1 MSAITVSRQVGS
13 RGDEL
18 AALVAQRLGW
28 RLVGRELINQ
38 AAREAGV
45 PEVALAEMDELRLL
59 DIRPST
65 RDWRAYQLQVERI
78 IRNLA
83 DEGRVVIVGRGSQIV
98 LRERPG
104 VLHVRVVA
112 PLAQCLEWLQ
122 QERGLSREAAIAYLA
137 TSSRTRARYI
147 RRSYH
152 VDVNDPALYHLVVN
166 TGLLALE
173 QAANVIIQALREIG
187 GL

>member
-18 AALVAQRLGW
+18 AARVAERLGW

-45 PEVALAEMDELRLL
+45 PVVALAEMDELQLL
-59 DIRPST
+59 DIRPSA
-65 RDWRAYQLQVERI
+65 RDWRAYQTQVERI
-78 IRNLA
+78 IRGLA
-83 DEGRVVIVGRGSQIV
+83 DEGGVVIVGRGGQVV
-98 LRERPG
+98 LRERPD

-112 PLAQCLEWLQ
+112 PLEVRLGWLQ
-122 QERGLSREAAIAYLA
+122 QERGLSRETAVVYLEM
-137 TSSRTRARYI
+137 SSRTRARYV
-147 RRSYH
+147 RRSYR
-152 VDVNDPALYHLVVN
+152 VDVNDPSLYHLVIN
-166 TGLLALE
+166 TGLLSLE
-173 QAANVIIQALREIG
+173 QAAHLIMQALREIG